1 MQGIVNSVIT
11 GIITTGALLVLLTG
25 CASNEEI
32 ERELTTYI
40 GDYVNE
46 AISRLGRPD
55 RIYDMQNDT
64 KEYHWV
70 TNSANATINTN
81 VMGIPMPQSKPRKCK
96 RVLLVD
102 ERKKVIGHLVE
113 GNC

>member
-1 MQGIVNSVIT
+1 MQRNVTNVLT
-11 GIITTGALLVLLTG
+11 RFVTTAALLLLLTG

-32 ERELTTYI
+32 ERELTTYV
-40 GDYVNE
+40 GDHVNE

-55 RIYDMQNDT
+55 RIYDMQNTT

-70 TNSANATINTN
+70 TNSANASINTY

-113 GNC
+113 GKC